1 MRTHG
6 GQRPSPYIP
15 TWEISFEGVCVNY
28 RHPAPRRGVPR
39 VCSGGPESVS
49 ASPPE
54 NSWRLDSM
62 RRRGA
67 SAAFARNPELQIGF
81 GTLCELI
88 LGGLAPKGPKR
99 QPQAVQRLFKNGSK
113 EPKGWIR
120 GAQGTQK
127 AATGSPRAPQRE
139 PKGFRELSLYTYI
152 YIYIQTP
159 DQPPQRPLC

>member
-1 MRTHG
+1 MCYNSREFVLTTVIL
-6 GQRPSPYIP
+6 PP
-15 TWEISFEGVCVNY
+15 GVGYPGSVLAGLTPFPP
-28 RHPAPRRGVPR
+28 HPVQ
-39 VCSGGPESVS
+39 
-49 ASPPE
+49 

-139 PKGFRELSLYTYI
+139 PKGFRELSLYI
-152 YIYIQTP
+152 YISATV
-159 DQPPQRPLC
+159 PLGTKWSVRMPMLALWMSWIN

>member
-1 MRTHG
+1 MLTTVILT
-6 GQRPSPYIP
+6 P
-15 TWEISFEGVCVNY
+15 GVGYPGSVLAGLTPFPL
-28 RHPAPRRGVPR
+28 HPLHR
-39 VCSGGPESVS
+39 V
-49 ASPPE
+49 E

-139 PKGFRELSLYTYI
+139 PMGFREHFPYIHIYI
-152 YIYIQTP
+152 YIYKLP
-159 DQPPQRPLC
+159 FNRPSGRYVILILFL

>member
-1 MRTHG
+1 
-6 GQRPSPYIP
+6 
-15 TWEISFEGVCVNY
+15 
-28 RHPAPRRGVPR
+28 
-39 VCSGGPESVS
+39 
-49 ASPPE
+49 
-54 NSWRLDSM
+54 M

-139 PKGFRELSLYTYI
+139 PMGFRELSLYTYI
-152 YIYIQTP
+152 HIYIYIYIYRLHARINEP
-159 DQPPQRPLC
+159 RIIDFGLVFL

>member
-1 MRTHG
+1 
-6 GQRPSPYIP
+6 
-15 TWEISFEGVCVNY
+15 
-28 RHPAPRRGVPR
+28 
-39 VCSGGPESVS
+39 
-49 ASPPE
+49 
-54 NSWRLDSM
+54 M

-127 AATGSPRAPQRE
+127 AAKGSPRAPRRE
-139 PKGFRELSLYTYI
+139 PKGFRELSLY
-152 YIYIQTP
+152 IQTP
-159 DQPPQRPLC
+159 NQPAQWPLC